1 MVTLLLLV
9 SLALLFAAAASYTFQ
24 RRSRVTADTGHWLPP
39 AHEAAGLFNNAA
51 TLRALAQE
59 EAHYADTARR
69 QRILADAATGRH
81 SVLLE
86 ASAEGDGIFYAVVFN
101 ALLDAL
107 PNAAARAAL
116 AGFLETNV
124 TLPVGPRLAEGL
136 TGDWRQNPSSRHV
149 GQLLHLAA
157 RTGEAETFRRVLQTV
172 RASTPDFA
180 ALTELALLAES
191 AYWLLPQPA
200 RSSGAGFAL
209 KHELAALRQ
218 TKC

>member
-1 MVTLLLLV
+1 MVTALLLV
-9 SLALLFAAAASYTFQ
+9 SLALLFGAAASYTFQ

-39 AHEAAGLFNNAA
+39 THEAAGLFNNAA

-86 ASAEGDGIFYAVVFN
+86 ASAEGDGVFYTAVFN
-101 ALLDAL
+101 VLLDSL
-107 PNAAARAAL
+107 PDAATRAAL
-116 AGFLETNV
+116 ADFLETNV
-124 TLPVGPRLAEGL
+124 TLPVGPRLVEGL
-136 TGDWRQNPSSRHV
+136 TDDWRQNPNSHHV

-157 RTGEAETFRRVLQTV
+157 HTGEAEIFRRVLQT
-172 RASTPDFA
+172 AHAYTPHLA
-180 ALTELALLAES
+180 ALQDLVRLAES

-209 KHELAALRQ
+209 KRELAALRQ
-218 TKC
+218 TK